1 MAGPA
6 TPKYKIKE
14 HPALVSARALYARA
28 ETEGSKSVEAET
40 EALYYRVFGEALKP
54 CNCKDR
60 IGDALIVIITHLKKT
75 NKTMDEKKYILK
87 RGVVIHWKGDTY
99 TRMNITDKVAK
110 EWVKQFPDA
119 NVWEKQPQPTAP
131 AEAESGQTAPT
142 APQTSEEIVNDAPAP
157 ESTEAPAEEE
167 SGKVVEL

>member
-6 TPKYKIKE
+6 TPKHKIKE
-14 HPALVSARALYARA
+14 HPALVKARALYARA
-28 ETEGSKSVEAET
+28 EAEGSKSVEAEA

-110 EWVKQFPDA
+110 EWAKQFPDA
-119 NVWEKQPQPTAP
+119 NVWEKQPQPA
-131 AEAESGQTAPT
+131 